1 MFQSLQELLLCVSL
15 CSHFFIARFSF
26 QSVHMNER
34 IAHSLVPDNGSP
46 LGSSML
52 LGRSTQA
59 PILTMG
65 FQNMEEPLGL
75 PLSFT

>member
-1 MFQSLQELLLCVSL
+1 
-15 CSHFFIARFSF
+15 
-26 QSVHMNER
+26 MNER

>member
-1 MFQSLQELLLCVSL
+1 M
-15 CSHFFIARFSF
+15 FSF

-34 IAHSLVPDNGSP
+34 IAHSLVPDNGSL

-52 LGRSTQA
+52 LGPSTQV
-59 PILTMG
+59 PTLTMG
-65 FQNMEEPLGL
+65 PQNMEEPLGL